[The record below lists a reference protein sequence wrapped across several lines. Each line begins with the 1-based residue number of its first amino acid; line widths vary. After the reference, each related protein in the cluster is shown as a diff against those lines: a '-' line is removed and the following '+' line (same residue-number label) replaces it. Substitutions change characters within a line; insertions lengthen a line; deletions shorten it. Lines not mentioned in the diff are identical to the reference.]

1 MIISLLLTSVI
12 GLVLYLVCSYLFYIS
27 ESNAKAIL
35 LGITSIIPIV
45 GAAFF
50 LLKLINGVLYHTHPL
65 NNETSLGYKSMWFDE
80 SLKVKDTKLNCW
92 LFNDIPWDVYDIM
105 KNECNK
111 LNKS

>member
-35 LGITSIIPIV
+35 LCITSIIPIV

-50 LLKLINGVLYHTHPL
+50 LLKLINGMLYHTHSL
-65 NNETSLGYKSMWFDE
+65 RGDTSLGLTTMWFDNA
-80 SLKVKDTKLNCW
+80 LKVKDTKLNRW
-92 LFNDIPWDVYDIM
+92 LFNDIAWDVYD
-105 KNECNK
+105 K
-111 LNKS
+111 LKQEFNKSNKS